1 MNQFIIIQDIV
12 LILLV
17 SLPIIYIFRKI
28 NLPSITGFL
37 IAGMLIGPYG
47 FHIISDTGDIQT
59 MAEMGV
65 ILLLFTIGLEVNP
78 ASLYKMKKFLL
89 YSGGFQVAL
98 SIILPALIF
107 LIFKIPIKLGIFLG
121 MLFSL
126 YSTAI
131 VLKILSEKNQID
143 LPMARSP
150 LAFSFFRTLPLY
162 LCLLYFPCLALNR
175 PHLQQLYYCI
185 SSSHSDP
192 LP

>member
-1 MNQFIIIQDIV
+1 MNQFIIIRDIV

-37 IAGMLIGPYG
+37 IAGMIIGPYG

-89 YSGGFQVAL
+89 YSGGFQVTL
-98 SIILPALIF
+98 SIILPALIL
-107 LIFKIPIKLGIFLG
+107 LIFKIPMKLGIFLG
-121 MLFSL
+121 MLISL
-126 YSTAI
+126 SSTAI

-143 LPMARSP
+143 SP
-150 LAFSFFRTLPLY
+150 HGKITLGILVFQDLAVVPIYF
-162 LCLLYFPCLALNR
+162 LC
-175 PHLQQLYYCI
+175 
-185 SSSHSDP
+185 
-192 LP
+192 